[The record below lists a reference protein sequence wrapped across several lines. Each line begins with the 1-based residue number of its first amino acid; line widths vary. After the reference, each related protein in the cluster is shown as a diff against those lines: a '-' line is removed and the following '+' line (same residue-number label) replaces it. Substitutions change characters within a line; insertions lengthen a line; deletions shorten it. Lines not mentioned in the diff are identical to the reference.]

1 MTGDTENGTHE
12 KIKELQA
19 RDDLT
24 QEEKVER
31 LERFTS
37 DRMVEAVKN
46 NRLKSKAE
54 LIQGLHDLAREHGE
68 PITQEKMQEH
78 GRFAPQTYVNRFDG
92 LSWRQ
97 IVQKCGYEPGVVRPT
112 AD

>member
-1 MTGDTENGTHE
+1 MTESGTHS
-12 KIKELQA
+12 KIRELQA
-19 RDDLT
+19 RDDLS

-31 LERFTS
+31 LEQFTS
-37 DRMVEAVKN
+37 DRMVQDVKN

-54 LIQGLHDLAREHGE
+54 LIRGLHDLAREHGE
-68 PITQEKMQEH
+68 PVTQEKMQEH

-97 IVQKCGYEPGVVRPT
+97 IVQRCGHEPGVVRPT
-112 AD
+112 TG